1 MVLGMRDYSHHIA
14 TVRETFDRVR
24 FKGYHVIAREFDDGG
39 ERSYHP
45 PSNDD
50 AIGWAT
56 RLRNKN
62 IAPSAAEM
70 NLLKPFAKNAP
81 APVSGYYP
89 SLALVGGVPAG
100 TILQKLFTSSDA
112 EVRAAAAE
120 TCNHGIFGEATT
132 AALTKLL
139 VRSLT
144 QGAGQR
150 VARADLLRQLALSA
164 GARSSD
170 PAGDR

>member
-1 MVLGMRDYSHHIA
+1 
-14 TVRETFDRVR
+14 VR
-24 FKGYHVIAREFDDGG
+24 FKGYHVIAREFDEGS

-81 APVSGYYP
+81 APVSAYYP
-89 SLALVGGVPAG
+89 SLVLVGGVPANWRYQPAQEALIQQA
-100 TILQKLFTSSDA
+100 TDQNAAIDARESAADAIAQAMRLQA
-112 EVRAAAAE
+112 AGVRQDPPM
-120 TCNHGIFGEATT
+120 FK
-132 AALTKLL
+132 AL
-139 VRSLT
+139 VS
-144 QGAGQR
+144 
-150 VARADLLRQLALSA
+150 
-164 GARSSD
+164 
-170 PAGDR
+170 